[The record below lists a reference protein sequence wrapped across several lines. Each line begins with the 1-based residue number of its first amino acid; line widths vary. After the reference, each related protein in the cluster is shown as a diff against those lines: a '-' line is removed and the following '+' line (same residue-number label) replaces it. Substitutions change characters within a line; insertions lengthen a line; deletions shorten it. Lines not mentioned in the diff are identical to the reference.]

1 MGKLFK
7 IIASLV
13 LLMLAAVC
21 ILPFVINLN
30 NFKPEIIAAVKNST
44 RRELTLDGELKL
56 SLFPWAGISTGKM
69 ALSNAPGF
77 EDRPFATIEE
87 SKVEILLLPLLS
99 KKIEIDRIGFKG
111 LVLNLAKNKE
121 GINNWADLA
130 QSGQAEPDSASA
142 PAPLEVG
149 GKLDEKSLLA
159 AFAIGGISIEDAHIN
174 WDNQKTGQHLKIK
187 DLNLNTDKF
196 AFDAPVGIAAS
207 LTAESKS
214 TLAVKI
220 NTELS
225 VNKQLDT
232 FALRHSDVQ
241 VTASGE
247 TVPGK
252 ALSTVLLVDDVA
264 LDMAKQTAKIHGL
277 LFKLGDLTLSSEMTG
292 SSIKDNPS
300 FQGAVAI
307 TSFSPANVMR
317 QLSIAMPAMQDANAL
332 SKLSV
337 NFDLAATPDS
347 INLQNLTM
355 LLDDSQIIGSIGI
368 KDFTQQTVG
377 FNLAIDSLDLDR
389 YLPVVDKSSKPFVT
403 PGVLLA
409 AGISILPVE
418 TLRKFNTEGTIALG
432 KLKASGLTMQ
442 DSQIN
447 LNAKNG
453 VVTAQQSIK
462 QFYQGSYSGNLSID
476 TLDDKSMLTI
486 KEKIDHAQIEPL
498 VKDYTG
504 KARISGI
511 VNASAQLQGEG
522 SKASELKASLNGNLS
537 FLFKDG
543 TVKGFNLQKI
553 IDEGKSLV
561 KGAALPADHKEDQT
575 VFSEMSATA
584 TITQGLIQN
593 NDLVAKSANL
603 RVDGKGSLNLNTEA
617 LDYKVNAKL
626 LNSDPGAV
634 GEEQVKAT
642 LTVNITGTLSKPS
655 YTLDIASLLT
665 DKNKAKINKLIDKI
679 DKKVGSGIGDLLKGL
694 LR

>member
-1 MGKLFK
+1 MGKLVK
-7 IIASLV
+7 IIAALV

-21 ILPFVINLN
+21 ILPFIIDLN
-30 NFKPEIIAAVKNST
+30 NFKPEIIAAVKDAT

-87 SKVEILLLPLLS
+87 SKVEIPLLPLLS
-99 KKIEIDRIGFKG
+99 KKIEIKRISFKG
-111 LVLNLAKNKE
+111 LVLNLVKNKE
-121 GINNWADLA
+121 GINNWASPA
-130 QSGQAEPDSASA
+130 NSGQAEPDSA
-142 PAPLEVG
+142 PAPVEVA

-159 AFAIGGISIEDAHIN
+159 AFAVGGISIEDAHIN

-232 FALRHSDVQ
+232 FALRHSNVQ

-252 ALSTVLLVDDVA
+252 ALSTALLVDDVT
-264 LDMAKQTAKIHGL
+264 LDMAKQTAKMHGL
-277 LFKLGDLTLSSEMTG
+277 LFKLDDLTLSSEMTG

-317 QLSIAMPAMQDANAL
+317 QLSIAMPVMQDANAL

-337 NFDLAATPDS
+337 NFDLTATPDS

-355 LLDDSQIIGSIGI
+355 LLDDSRIIGSIGI
-368 KDFTQQTVG
+368 KDLVQQTVG

-409 AGISILPVE
+409 AGISILPV
-418 TLRKFNTEGTIALG
+418 
-432 KLKASGLTMQ
+432 
-442 DSQIN
+442 
-447 LNAKNG
+447 
-453 VVTAQQSIK
+453 
-462 QFYQGSYSGNLSID
+462 
-476 TLDDKSMLTI
+476 
-486 KEKIDHAQIEPL
+486 
-498 VKDYTG
+498 
-504 KARISGI
+504 
-511 VNASAQLQGEG
+511 
-522 SKASELKASLNGNLS
+522 
-537 FLFKDG
+537 
-543 TVKGFNLQKI
+543 
-553 IDEGKSLV
+553 
-561 KGAALPADHKEDQT
+561 
-575 VFSEMSATA
+575 
-584 TITQGLIQN
+584 
-593 NDLVAKSANL
+593 
-603 RVDGKGSLNLNTEA
+603 
-617 LDYKVNAKL
+617 
-626 LNSDPGAV
+626 
-634 GEEQVKAT
+634 
-642 LTVNITGTLSKPS
+642 
-655 YTLDIASLLT
+655 
-665 DKNKAKINKLIDKI
+665 
-679 DKKVGSGIGDLLKGL
+679 
-694 LR
+694 